1 MDGSEY
7 ERRLAKHLHSQGYAV
22 MRAPSSGSAT
32 KRELPDLFYSKVSE
46 PPRAIELK
54 ATAQNVA
61 YFTEKEADALQR
73 FASHFGAKARLVVR
87 IKNDTTFYGYRVDSA
102 RITDSG
108 KLALDRDIEPTF
120 TIEP

>member
-1 MDGSEY
+1 MNGDYY
-7 ERRLAKHLHSQGYAV
+7 ERELAKHLHSKGYAV

-61 YFTEKEADALQR
+61 YFDDSEVDALQR

-87 IKNDTTFYGYRVDSA
+87 IKNDTTYYGYRVDSA

-108 KLALDRDIEPTF
+108 KLALDRDIEPAY
-120 TIEP
+120 TINP